1 MFGITPSD
9 RIYDTLPL
17 YHSAGGVLGIGQMIV
32 RGCTIIVRPK
42 FSASQYWTD
51 CIKYQAT
58 VSNSVAI
65 RNILLFFMFLVANAV
80 STPAP
85 VVGFVQFVS
94 LD

>member
-58 VSNSVAI
+58 VSNSD
-65 RNILLFFMFLVANAV
+65 LLETFCYLFMFLVANVV

-85 VVGFVQFVS
+85 VIGFV
-94 LD
+94 